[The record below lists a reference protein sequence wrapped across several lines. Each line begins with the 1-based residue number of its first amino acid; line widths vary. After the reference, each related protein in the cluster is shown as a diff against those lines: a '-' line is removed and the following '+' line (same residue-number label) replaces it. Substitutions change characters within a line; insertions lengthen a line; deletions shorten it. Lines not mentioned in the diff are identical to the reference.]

1 MSTPQTP
8 ANLRPRIQVV
18 KNIPMATSLAVAEH
32 FGKQHKH
39 VIRDVRKLNADL
51 ADVEFSQSNFMELI
65 QLDHYGREQ
74 KYFRMTEL
82 GFSLLVMG
90 FTGQRAIQWKLAY
103 AQAFM
108 AMRAE
113 LEDPVRILQAEIE
126 RLRQLNPEPVEKVA
140 SPTLFKPNFLNLF
153 GSSPKDLSSSNCGN
167 RITAVERVIKQVEQ
181 QRQDLLYLK
190 TIKTRYVLDPRRL
203 GAAEAVLRLT
213 YALSKNEAPVL
224 WFLLNKSLHSTW
236 ISMSIHD
243 IAANLRQSVG
253 SDSTVKVALQR
264 LVARNLVFRRKGQT
278 VGAPHSYYVNTAGV
292 ADVLNQFEQKW
303 LSFPDAG
310 PNVPG
315 LTDSTGHR
323 PPEAQRF
330 DMVLPSKA
338 HPFIVRALDS
348 ANNAARY
355 IVEASEILME
365 DAKNWH
371 PDPHTGAHA
380 IELEE
385 GTTLEDWVAPPGKSH

>member
-1 MSTPQTP
+1 MSTSETDTG
-8 ANLRPRIQVV
+8 LRPRIQVV
-18 KNIPMATSLAVAEH
+18 KNTPMATSLAVAEH
-32 FGKQHKH
+32 FGKEHWN
-39 VIRDVRKLNADL
+39 VMRDVRKLIADLADL
-51 ADVEFSQSNFMELI
+51 ADVEVSQTNFMELI

-126 RLRQLNPEPVEKVA
+126 RLRQLNPEGAEKVPHPRA
-140 SPTLFKPNFLNLF
+140 NFFSVNHHRLFVPLHDRS
-153 GSSPKDLSSSNCGN
+153 GIS
-167 RITAVERVIKQVEQ
+167 AVEQVIKQVEQ

-224 WFLLNKSLHSTW
+224 WFLLNESLHSTW

-264 LVARNLVFRRKGQT
+264 LVARNLLSVRKGSAA
-278 VGAPHSYYVNTAGV
+278 GAPHSYYVNTAGV

-330 DMVLPSKA
+330 DMVLPRRA
-338 HPFIVRALDS
+338 HPAVVRALGK
-348 ANNAARY
+348 ANEAARY

-380 IELEE
+380 VELED

>member
-1 MSTPQTP
+1 MSTPHTP

-18 KNIPMATSLAVAEH
+18 KNTPMATSLAVAEH
-32 FGKQHKH
+32 FGKEHRN
-39 VIRDVRKLNADL
+39 VIRDVRKLIADLADL
-51 ADVEFSQSNFMELI
+51 ADVEVSQANFMELI
-65 QLDHYGREQ
+65 QLDRHGREQ

-113 LEDPVRILQAEIE
+113 LQDPVRILQAEID
-126 RLRQLNPEPVEKVA
+126 RLRQLNPEGAEKVPHPRA
-140 SPTLFKPNFLNLF
+140 NFFSVNHHRLFVPLHDRS
-153 GSSPKDLSSSNCGN
+153 GIS
-167 RITAVERVIKQVEQ
+167 AVEQVKKQVEQ

-224 WFLLNKSLHSTW
+224 WFLLNESLHSTW

-264 LVARNLVFRRKGQT
+264 LVARKLLSVRKGGAA
-278 VGAPHSYYVNTAGV
+278 GAPHSYYVNTAGV

-330 DMVLPSKA
+330 DMVLPRRA
-338 HPFIVRALDS
+338 HPAVVRALGK
-348 ANNAARY
+348 ANEAARY

-380 IELEE
+380 VELEE